1 MVGVRSINVGDRFK
15 TNRGGDVVVIEYN
28 DSNRILVQFDDE
40 FKHTTITDGFS
51 LRRGILKNPY
61 ARLLF
66 GVGYHGIGEY
76 KSKYGPTS
84 EGHANL
90 PVYQA
95 WTNMLSRCYNPDYNH
110 RISYDGCSV
119 HPDWHCYQAFAEWYI
134 NELKY
139 TGWEGRNYLDKDILG
154 DGTLY
159 SKDTCCLVPM
169 LINVS
174 ITSTQSGKYARGV
187 IKSGDGFRVA
197 FKTENKLPKFR
208 TEQEAH
214 EEYLRLKHEKIR
226 SLANEY
232 KDYLNP
238 VVYDRLKTK
247 DFTEHLLRKH
257 DKTDKIA
264 NLVFEKIVDFLTC
277 SKAQKVLSD
286 TQITS

>member
-174 ITSTQSGKYARGV
+174 ITSTQSGKYARGT
-187 IKSGDGFRVA
+187 IKSGNGFITA
-197 FKTENKLPKFR
+197 FKTEDKPIKFN

-214 EEYLRLKHEKIR
+214 GEYLKLKHERLR
-226 SLANEY
+226 SLAEEY

-238 VVYDRLKTK
+238 IVYKTLKTK
-247 DFTEHLLRKH
+247 DFTKHLLRKH
-257 DKTDKIA
+257 DKAA
-264 NLVFEKIVDFLTC
+264 NLVFDKIVDFLIC
-277 SKAQKVLSD
+277 SKVLSNN
-286 TQITS
+286 